1 MVVRRNSMGRAP
13 TRFGASPFVQR
24 FASKIAEAAGSAP
37 ILDVACGSGRN
48 AFLLSE
54 IGCEVICID
63 KDLSAIQKNS
73 EREHLSPAAKS
84 RIRTYAL
91 DLIEQKWPFGKGM
104 AGGIINVHF
113 FLPRLLNVFARSLL
127 PGAYLLIETI
137 PGCGG
142 NYLSL
147 PRAGEVRN
155 QLDSTFELTVYKES
169 KVGPDS
175 IDAVTVKVLAKR
187 K

>member
-1 MVVRRNSMGRAP
+1 
-13 TRFGASPFVQR
+13 
-24 FASKIAEAAGSAP
+24 
-37 ILDVACGSGRN
+37 
-48 AFLLSE
+48 
-54 IGCEVICID
+54 
-63 KDLSAIQKNS
+63 
-73 EREHLSPAAKS
+73 
-84 RIRTYAL
+84 
-91 DLIEQKWPFGKGM
+91 M

-113 FLPRLLNVFARSLL
+113 FLPTLLSVFARSLL

-147 PRAGEVRN
+147 PSAGEVRK
-155 QLDSTFELTVYKES
+155 QLAGKFELPVYKES
-169 KVGPDS
+169 KVGPES

>member
-1 MVVRRNSMGRAP
+1 MVVRRNGAGRAP

-24 FASKIAEAAGSAP
+24 FAPKIAEAAGSVP

-54 IGCEVICID
+54 IGCKVICID
-63 KDLSAIQKNS
+63 KDLRAIRENS
-73 EREHLSPAAKS
+73 EREHLSSVARS
-84 RIRTYAL
+84 RIRTYPL
-91 DLIEQKWPFGKGM
+91 DLIGQEWPFGKGM

-113 FLPRLLNVFARSLL
+113 FLPTLLDVFARSLL

-147 PRAGEVRN
+147 PSAGEVRK
-155 QLDSTFELTVYKES
+155 QLAGKFELTVYKES
-169 KVGPDS
+169 KVGPES

-187 K
+187 E